1 VRLGTCV
8 MFNFSHLSKRFVYVA
23 LLIALAG
30 SLTLIAAQRVTI
42 LDFSSTVSKP
52 RKHPPKPFPPDI
64 RLGGRGGGMTSG
76 KLIVS
81 LVSMDKNEYRLADEF
96 NYTLEVRTAGV
107 ETVKVPTVFNV
118 ADFEPD
124 DPNVNFKYEAI
135 EIWLRFSESNER
147 YLGVPLLRLYGSDEM
162 PWTEIELKPGMSIE
176 IRGKAKLKPWES
188 ERSMDSGGRFF
199 DAPYMGS
206 SEDLPKGEVRVIAAC
221 WRGDKFYYE
230 GSTHYEY
237 SGDFIPEEMY
247 QVVYPNKIS
256 LLPASDH

>member
-1 VRLGTCV
+1 
-8 MFNFSHLSKRFVYVA
+8 
-23 LLIALAG
+23 
-30 SLTLIAAQRVTI
+30 
-42 LDFSSTVSKP
+42 
-52 RKHPPKPFPPDI
+52 
-64 RLGGRGGGMTSG
+64 MTSG

-247 QVVYPNKIS
+247 QVVYPNKVT
-256 LLPASDH
+256 LLSASDH